1 MDLRKRIEE
10 MGHKVC
16 YAPDVEYEFPGD
28 VQKTLCRFCEG
39 MKVCVEIV
47 LIATEANIIKPGEEV
62 VAVAGTGILG
72 YEKGGGVDTAI
83 VMEAIRSNDFLSLET
98 IYGMK
103 EKREKSGR

>member
-1 MDLRKRIEE
+1 M
-10 MGHKVC
+10 
-16 YAPDVEYEFPGD
+16 F
-28 VQKTLCRFCEG
+28 KTLCRFCEG

-103 EKREKSGR
+103 EKRRKIREIICKPR